1 MAILGDG
8 TTEKEKGQGGGDLV
22 EKLFPQLLFAHP
34 RAAKGPEPIAYV
46 LQVDGC
52 ATNVSWSISNHW
64 MRRPA

>member
-22 EKLFPQLLFAHP
+22 EKLFPQ
-34 RAAKGPEPIAYV
+34 PIAYV

-64 MRRPA
+64 MRRPD